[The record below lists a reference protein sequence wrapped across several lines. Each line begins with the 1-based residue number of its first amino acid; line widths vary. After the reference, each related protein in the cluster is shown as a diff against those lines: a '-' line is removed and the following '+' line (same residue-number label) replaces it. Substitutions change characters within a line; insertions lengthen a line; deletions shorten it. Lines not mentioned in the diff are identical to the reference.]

1 MARLPEV
8 GYLEVVFEHFG
19 HWLQQMKNSPNS
31 KCVFFETAFTGMIS
45 FFQDNRTQEQFD
57 RREKLSDNQF
67 QYLNM
72 IVILTYISSMMTTKK
87 GQENF
92 PTASYYSLNTSILWE
107 NVILWAPPKE
117 KKNTIDH
124 GRSYPVMIP
133 ISDQLSCTHLQL
145 SAYSAGSKRFLYH
158 IRKSWLMPFFYWL
171 SCSVAYQI
179 FCSENFHSEITFSL
193 LSFRSI

>member
-8 GYLEVVFEHFG
+8 GSRGRLWTFWSLITTDEKQPQFKMRVL
-19 HWLQQMKNSPNS
+19 WN
-31 KCVFFETAFTGMIS
+31 CVYWNDK

-72 IVILTYISSMMTTKK
+72 IVILTYISSMMTTTKK
-87 GQENF
+87 PREFSDSQLLF
-92 PTASYYSLNTSILWE
+92 LKITSVLWE
-107 NVILWAPPKE
+107 NVILLAPPKE
-117 KKNTIDH
+117 KKYHWSWT
-124 GRSYPVMIP
+124 
-133 ISDQLSCTHLQL
+133 QLSGNDSNIWSIIMHFLHTPPAQNDFFIILGNLGWCL
-145 SAYSAGSKRFLYH
+145 SFIDFR
-158 IRKSWLMPFFYWL
+158 
-171 SCSVAYQI
+171 VAYQI